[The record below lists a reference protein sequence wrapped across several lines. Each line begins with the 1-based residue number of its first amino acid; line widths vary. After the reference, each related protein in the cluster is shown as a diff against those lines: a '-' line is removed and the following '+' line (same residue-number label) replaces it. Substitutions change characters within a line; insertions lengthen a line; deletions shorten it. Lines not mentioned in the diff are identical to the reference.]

1 MCEKGLLLR
10 SSSSVEF
17 GLDFFFPD
25 SASQRAGGEKGKSGF
40 HWGMEEV
47 GVEGMRAESL
57 KNERLVE
64 EYSKVSE

>member
-17 GLDFFFPD
+17 GLDFFFQILP
-25 SASQRAGGEKGKSGF
+25 SKEGGREGKREF
-40 HWGMEEV
+40 HWGVEEV
-47 GVEGMRAESL
+47 GVEGGRAESL